1 MINKD
6 DMNSIT
12 RDEYTLSSLA
22 EAKHQFCVP
31 LYQRLYSW
39 EQLQVT
45 QLLKD
50 LHEAQTKNTSKD
62 YYIGNIVLSKNKD
75 YGFDLIDGQQRMTT
89 LWLVALV
96 LSKMCTNEKWK
107 RVLINTDSKLR
118 LQFSVREAEN
128 IYLKE
133 LLEKSLEDLSTKN
146 TEVNRRII
154 DAINVIHKFFKGV
167 KPEKNLPTF
176 ADYIFNHAKLVAT
189 ILPSNMDLNKYFEV
203 MNNRG
208 VQLEKHEIL
217 KAQLLSQASKM
228 QLSMSLAWLAKA
240 WDACAQMNQYVES
253 SFTTKDKA
261 QALDDIINN
270 KSSKELAA
278 VFDANG
284 ENGSSKETTNLT
296 LTDLQKLPL
305 LKSSN
310 VRNTPPK
317 NSEDKY
323 RSVVQFPEFLL
334 HILKLYLKQNGSSVS
349 VKIKDSNLLVEF
361 ANLPNDNAEA
371 FICFLLKTRVLFDN
385 YVIKYREVDARDI
398 RHDISELK
406 QTDKDK
412 NVYSRTASEAG
423 ATRELSM
430 LQGMLNVSTESE
442 HWLTPL
448 LAFLHHEPKP
458 VFKDVTVWLESLD
471 NVLANTRLNGAGLLD
486 TANLFINNPK
496 IVHSQFFDLKQPNE
510 FYEKL
515 NQGTDTPRYWFFRL
529 DYLLWKS
536 WFSGEGNKK
545 KCGLQQSWQ
554 EPAKDFQFR
563 QNRSVE
569 HVYPQNPEGGN
580 NWDSVTLDGF
590 GNLALISVESNSGYN
605 NQIPVDKRSDFKA
618 KVEKTKTLES
628 LKLALIYNGDES
640 WNWNQET
647 AEAHQKICCDILI
660 DSLTKKDGD

>member
-1 MINKD
+1 
-6 DMNSIT
+6 MNTIT
-12 RDEYTLSSLA
+12 NHEYTLNSLM
-22 EAKHQFCVP
+22 EANHQFCVP

-50 LHEAQTKNTSKD
+50 LHEAQKLNSSKD

-75 YGFDLIDGQQRMTT
+75 NGFDLIDGQQRMTT

-96 LSKMCTNEKWK
+96 LSKMCTSDKWK
-107 RVLINTDSKLR
+107 GVLINADSELR

-128 IYLKE
+128 NYLKA
-133 LLEKSLEDLSTKN
+133 LLEKSLDDLSTKN

-154 DAINVIHKFFKGV
+154 DAIHLIHKFFKDVEAKDV
-167 KPEKNLPTF
+167 KAEGSLHTF
-176 ADYIFNHAKLVAT
+176 ADFIFHHAKLVAT
-189 ILPSNMDLNKYFEV
+189 VLPSNMDLNKYFEV

-217 KAQLLSQASKM
+217 KAQLLFQASNVP
-228 QLSMSLAWLAKA
+228 LSMSLAWLAKA
-240 WDACAQMNQYVES
+240 WDACAQMNQYVEP

-261 QALDDIINN
+261 KALDDIINN

-278 VFDANG
+278 VFDANV
-284 ENGSSKETTNLT
+284 ENATTEDTTPLT

-305 LKSSN
+305 PKSSGEK
-310 VRNTPPK
+310 NTSEK
-317 NSEDKY
+317 NTEDKY
-323 RSVVQFPEFLL
+323 RSVIQFPEFLL
-334 HILKLYLKQNGSSVS
+334 HTLKLFIKQKGSSDL

-361 ANLPNDNAEA
+361 AKLPNDNAEA

-412 NVYSRTASEAG
+412 NEYSRTASEAG

-430 LQGMLNVSTESE
+430 LQGMLNVSSESE

-448 LAFLHHEPKP
+448 LAYLHSEPTAE
-458 VFKDVTVWLESLD
+458 FKGVTAWLVQLD
-471 NVLANTRLNGAGLLD
+471 NVLAHTRLNGAGLLD

-496 IVHSQFFDLKQPNE
+496 IVHSQFFDFKQPNE

-536 WFSGEGNKK
+536 WFIGEGNKK
-545 KCGLQQSWQ
+545 ECGLQKSWQ
-554 EPAKDFQFR
+554 VSAKDFQFR

-580 NWDSVTLDGF
+580 TWDTVKLDGF

-605 NQIPVDKRSDFKA
+605 NQTPDNKRSDFKA

-628 LKLALIYNGDES
+628 LKLALIYSGVNES
-640 WNWNQET
+640 WNWNQEA

-660 DSLTKKDGD
+660 GSLMPTK